1 MSDNLRRYCAIHT
14 ALKQL
19 CPKEPKGNHAR
30 HLQTLAHLVS
40 GIVGSKRSS
49 LPAIASKVP
58 SNSTRESRIK
68 RYSRWLMNEH
78 ISTEMYFLPYLQ
90 VLLASLPPG
99 PLVLVIDGSP
109 IGRTCQA
116 LVISV
121 LYKKRALPLAWSVVR
136 GKKGHLSEQMHEHL
150 VRQVAGAPGFFWAT
164 ASGPICWHCSAWAGP
179 LSAASAR
186 TPWCVSRGKSFPSPE
201 LPIEPGDTV
210 EICLVHGARLVL
222 CW

>member
-1 MSDNLRRYCAIHT
+1 MSDNLERDCAIHT

-150 VRQVAGAPGFFWAT
+150 VRQVAAFVPWSARLSFWAT
-164 ASGPICWHCSAWAGP
+164 ASSMAPICWHWCSAWAGP

-186 TPWCVSRGKSFPSPE
+186 TPWCVSREVFPSPSF
-201 LPIEPGDTV
+201 L
-210 EICLVHGARLVL
+210 
-222 CW
+222 

>member
-14 ALKQL
+14 RLSNNSV
-19 CPKEPKGNHAR
+19 PKEPKGNHAR

-116 LVISV
+116 SGHQCV
-121 LYKKRALPLAWSVVR
+121 LYKKRALPLARV
-136 GKKGHLSEQMHEHL
+136 LS
-150 VRQVAGAPGFFWAT
+150 
-164 ASGPICWHCSAWAGP
+164 
-179 LSAASAR
+179 
-186 TPWCVSRGKSFPSPE
+186 
-201 LPIEPGDTV
+201 
-210 EICLVHGARLVL
+210 GARRDT
-222 CW
+222 

>member
-1 MSDNLRRYCAIHT
+1 MPYTRLF
-14 ALKQL
+14 

-150 VRQVAGAPGFFWAT
+150 EWPLLCIHQVARPQAPGYL
-164 ASGPICWHCSAWAGP
+164 SGRRRVQWHRSAGIGACRISKNTLVCEQGE
-179 LSAASAR
+179 
-186 TPWCVSRGKSFPSPE
+186 VFPSPSF
-201 LPIEPGDTV
+201 L
-210 EICLVHGARLVL
+210 
-222 CW
+222 